1 MSDYSTLESRILE
14 MLADSGAASFTTD
27 LVAESLQRALDEYSQ
42 YNPNSAE
49 ALIDLPG
56 DGWEIALNNVTGLLR
71 VMAVHWP
78 YDSALAEIDQHPNQV
93 KNFVL
98 WWDDAQPVITIETE
112 DNSMPETDDEVRI
125 WYEKAQT
132 IEGLGAGTITS
143 LPEHHE
149 SMLVTGAAGFA
160 AMSKSAEMMLGTD
173 TDMYG
178 TTLVATWG
186 SAKQKEFRAQLKLLA
201 RQIGYSGRQRGSW
214 TMDKSDR
221 IY

>member
-1 MSDYSTLESRILE
+1 MSDYSTLEARILK
-14 MLADSGAASFTTD
+14 MLVDSGAVSFTSN

-49 ALIDLPG
+49 TLVELPG
-56 DGWEIALNNVTGLLR
+56 DGWEIALNNVADLLR

-78 YDSALAEIDQHPNQV
+78 YDSTLAEDDQLTNRVTH
-93 KNFVL
+93 FVL

-112 DNSMPETDDEVRI
+112 DNSMPELDDEVRI
-125 WYEKAQT
+125 WYEKAHT
-132 IEGLGAGTITS
+132 IEGLGAGSVTS

-186 SAKQKEFRAQLKLLA
+186 SSKQKEFRAQLKLLA
-201 RQIGYSGRQRGSW
+201 RQVGYSGRQRKKWSL
-214 TMDKSDR
+214 DKWDQV
-221 IY
+221 Y